1 MSGAAANQ
9 ERQAE
14 QDNSELEALFDSIA
28 AATRTPGQSEA
39 CAPRP
44 GQDNVI
50 DQLGHLTRKLHE
62 AMRELGYD
70 RLLQDTA
77 KAIPDARDRLVY
89 VATMTEK
96 AAERTLSAIET
107 AKPIQDQLGSQA
119 AALAKE
125 WEKLF
130 GRELS
135 VDQFKALAER
145 TGDFLR
151 AVPAQAEA
159 TSAQLMEIMMAQDFQ
174 DLTGQVIKRVTDV
187 VQDMENQLLRLL
199 LQNVPPERREAAESR
214 GLVNGPVIRASGNSE
229 VVTSQAQVDELLA
242 SLGF

>member
-1 MSGAAANQ
+1 VSAATKR
-9 ERQAE
+9 ESQAE
-14 QDNSELEALFDSIA
+14 VDNPELEALFDSIA
-28 AATRTPGQSEA
+28 AATRTPDRSEESA
-39 CAPRP
+39 REP
-44 GQDNVI
+44 GQESVI
-50 DQLGHLTRKLHE
+50 AQLGHLTRKLHE

-70 RLLQDTA
+70 QLLRDTA

-107 AKPIQDQLGSQA
+107 AKPIQDQLASQA
-119 AALAKE
+119 AGLAKE
-125 WEKLF
+125 WDKLY

-145 TGDFLR
+145 TRGFLSG
-151 AVPAQAEA
+151 VSGQAEA

-174 DLTGQVIKRVTDV
+174 DLTGQVIKRVTDM
-187 VQDMENQLLRLL
+187 VQDMENQLLKLL

-214 GLVNGPVIRASGNSE
+214 GLLNGPVVRANGTSD

>member
-39 CAPRP
+39 SAPRP

-50 DQLGHLTRKLHE
+50 AQLGHLTRKLHE

-107 AKPIQDQLGSQA
+107 AKPIQDRLGSQA

-145 TGDFLR
+145 TRDFLR
-151 AVPAQAEA
+151 TVPAQAEA

>member
-28 AATRTPGQSEA
+28 AATRTPGQSEPS
-39 CAPRP
+39 APRP

-50 DQLGHLTRKLHE
+50 AQLGHLTRKLHE

-119 AALAKE
+119 GALAKE
-125 WEKLF
+125 WDKLF

-135 VDQFKALAER
+135 ADQFKPLAER
-145 TGDFLR
+145 TRDFLR

-174 DLTGQVIKRVTDV
+174 DLTGQVIKRVSDV

-214 GLVNGPVIRASGNSE
+214 GLVNGPVIRASGNSD

>member
-1 MSGAAANQ
+1 MSAAANR
-9 ERQAE
+9 ESQAE
-14 QDNSELEALFDSIA
+14 QDNPDLEALFDSIA
-28 AATRTPGQSEA
+28 AATRTPAESEKS
-39 CAPRP
+39 APEP
-44 GQDNVI
+44 GQDSVI
-50 DQLGHLTRKLHE
+50 AQLGHLTRKLHE

-70 RLLQDTA
+70 QVLQDTA
-77 KAIPDARDRLVY
+77 KSIPDARDRLVY

-96 AAERTLSAIET
+96 AAERALSAIET

-119 AALAKE
+119 AGLAKE
-125 WEKLF
+125 WDKLF

-145 TGDFLR
+145 TRGFLSG
-151 AVPAQAEA
+151 VPAQAQA

-187 VQDMENQLLRLL
+187 VQNMESQLLTLL

-214 GLVNGPVIRASGNSE
+214 GLLNGPVIRANGNSD
-229 VVTSQAQVDELLA
+229 VVTNQAQVDELLA